1 MNYEKKQEKN
11 KIVYNV
17 VVDAEDYDKY
27 CDEAFS
33 QIAKQLEIKGF
44 RKGHVP
50 LNIAK
55 QYVDSSDV
63 LSHAANNCIEEKW
76 FEIANK
82 EKIEAISSANVK
94 ILKMAKGNPLEFEV
108 EIETLPEIELP
119 DYKKIAKDTP
129 KKEIKVDE
137 KEYKGALSWLIQ
149 SRAKFFQKNEKAKKG
164 DLIEITYS
172 SKDLDDNKEKKDR
185 FILGKGHYI
194 KELEEELL
202 GVSKGDK
209 KEIEIKDPKDNK
221 KKIVLNVV
229 IDSVQKMELPELND
243 DFAKSV
249 GFESVEDLEKSIRN
263 GIEQEKKMAE
273 KQRIRTEVLEK
284 IAKET
289 KVDLPQ
295 VLIEREKEA
304 LLQNLKNRV
313 SYELQTTFDDY
324 LKQVKKTEEEIK
336 KEFEKVAKERVKGFL
351 ILHEI
356 EKKENVVVVE
366 DEIDKKIEELAAQY
380 PDKDKAREDLKN
392 SDARYYI
399 EDELKR
405 DKIFSILGC

>member
-1 MNYEKKQEKN
+1 
-11 KIVYNV
+11 
-17 VVDAEDYDKY
+17 
-27 CDEAFS
+27 
-33 QIAKQLEIKGF
+33 
-44 RKGHVP
+44 
-50 LNIAK
+50 
-55 QYVDSSDV
+55 
-63 LSHAANNCIEEKW
+63 
-76 FEIANK
+76 
-82 EKIEAISSANVK
+82 
-94 ILKMAKGNPLEFEV
+94 
-108 EIETLPEIELP
+108 
-119 DYKKIAKDTP
+119 
-129 KKEIKVDE
+129 
-137 KEYKGALSWLIQ
+137 
-149 SRAKFFQKNEKAKKG
+149 
-164 DLIEITYS
+164 
-172 SKDLDDNKEKKDR
+172 
-185 FILGKGHYI
+185 
-194 KELEEELL
+194 
-202 GVSKGDK
+202 
-209 KEIEIKDPKDNK
+209 
-221 KKIVLNVV
+221 
-229 IDSVQKMELPELND
+229 
-243 DFAKSV
+243 
-249 GFESVEDLEKSIRN
+249 LEKSMRN